1 MAEIRK
7 IRINGT
13 DYDVRDTSKIAVAQG
28 RANAGKVL
36 AVGSDGKAAPSGRLS
51 DKVDKTQTV
60 NGMMLN
66 ANITL
71 DANDIPYDDDPEA
84 AFVIGSVAS
93 ALFQR
98 PQYNQVVRVD
108 GEQSLT
114 DAQKETARGNIG
126 AASADDLDALDIDQR
141 LLMKYIKGTRQTAT
155 YVNNE
160 TIETVHTDI
169 TTGNVIRRDIVTLNY
184 SDSEGDGI
192 METRNLY
199 SGSTIT
205 DHISIFSNL
214 TTLETRISA

>member
-7 IRINGT
+7 IQIDGT
-13 DYDVRDTSKIAVAQG
+13 DYDVRDTSKVPVNQG
-28 RANAGKVL
+28 TANAGKIMQ
-36 AVGSDGKAAPSGRLS
+36 VGADGNLVPTAALDG
-51 DKVDKTQTV
+51 KVDKTQTV
-60 NGMMLN
+60 NGKALN

-71 DANDIPYDDDPEA
+71 DANDIFYDDDPEA
-84 AFVIGSVAS
+84 ERVVGSVGL

-114 DAQKETARGNIG
+114 DVQKETARGNIG

-199 SGSTIT
+199 SGSIIT
-205 DHISIFSNL
+205 DHVSIFSNL